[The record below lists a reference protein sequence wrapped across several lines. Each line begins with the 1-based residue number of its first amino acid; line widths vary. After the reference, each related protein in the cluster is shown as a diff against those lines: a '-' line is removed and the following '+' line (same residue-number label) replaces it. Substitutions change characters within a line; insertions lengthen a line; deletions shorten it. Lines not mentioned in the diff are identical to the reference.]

1 MAKGYRALIAR
12 TYRPLAARRYEARLN
27 REPSQLALVGI
38 PTGIVMLGSMATLL
52 PIIANMPILPPFG
65 FLFLIAWRMIVR
77 DLWPVWAALPLG
89 LFDDMFSGQ
98 PIGSAMLIWTLAF
111 FVIDLF
117 DRGMMWRDYRQD
129 WGIAS
134 GLIVAAL
141 GLALW
146 IANATGGDTGI
157 TVILPQI
164 ILSVLVYPLVVRACA
179 ALDRLRWLL

>member
-12 TYRPLAARRYEARLN
+12 STRNRAMRRYQARLN

-38 PTGIVMLGSMATLL
+38 PTGSVMLGSMATLL
-52 PIIANMPILPPFG
+52 PIIASMPVLPPFG
-65 FLFLIAWRMIVR
+65 LLFLIAWRMLVR

-98 PIGSAMLIWTLAF
+98 PIGSAMLIWTLVF

-134 GLIVAAL
+134 GLIALAL
-141 GLALW
+141 GGGLW
-146 IANATGGDTGI
+146 IANATGGDTGLL
-157 TVILPQI
+157 VILPQI
-164 ILSVLVYPLVVRACA
+164 IFAALLYPLVVRACA